1 MIGLEEGAVRLTPY
15 NEEWER
21 LFREEAS
28 CLQIAVGRFVLDIQ
42 HVGSTS
48 IPGMIAK
55 PIIDIAIAVKNFEE
69 ANVCIKPIES
79 VGYQYRG
86 ENGIPRRHFFVKG
99 NPRTY
104 HIHMNEID
112 SRDWNE
118 QISFRNYLSHHEDIA
133 SGYAE
138 LKVELAQRYPTDRQA
153 YTENKSPF
161 IKHVLQLAGSE
172 MQSLAS
178 SKEDDR

>member
-1 MIGLEEGAVRLTPY
+1 MIGLGENAVRLNPY
-15 NEEWER
+15 TKDWER
-21 LFREEAS
+21 LFREEKS
-28 CLQIAVGRFVLDIQ
+28 RLQIAVGLFVLDIQ

-55 PIIDIAIAVKNFEE
+55 PIIDIAIAVESFEE

-79 VGYQYRG
+79 LGYQYRG
-86 ENGIPRRHFFVKG
+86 ENNIPRRHFFVKG

-104 HIHMNEID
+104 HIHINEIG

-118 QISFRNYLSHHEDIA
+118 QISFRDYLIHHQDIA

-138 LKVELAQRYPTDRQA
+138 LKMELAQRYPTDRQA
-153 YTENKSPF
+153 YSESKSPF
-161 IKHVLQLAGSE
+161 IKHVVQLAGSE
-172 MQSLAS
+172 VY
-178 SKEDDR
+178 